1 MGHLLDRECSLDR
14 GHLLDREHLY
24 VLDRVCLLN
33 RGHLLDGG
41 IFMYYTG
48 GVY

>member
-1 MGHLLDRECSLDR
+1 MGHLLDRGCSLDR
-14 GHLLDREHLY
+14 GHLY

>member
-1 MGHLLDRECSLDR
+1 MGHLLDRGCSLDR
-14 GHLLDREHLY
+14 EHLLDRGHLY